1 MLDTSFQA
9 AFEKHSAGLDPNSR
23 GFCERVFSTDP
34 SVYENRLKAIG
45 FQNMDRVLD
54 AGCGFGQ
61 WALVMAGMN
70 REVHAIDVD
79 PSRVEFLCEMVAQGA
94 GRVAA
99 SCSKTSTLAY
109 PDGHFEGIF
118 SYSVIF
124 LGDWKRTLREFHRVL
139 RPGGRLFFNFNDLGW
154 FLHLWRNRPNAAENY
169 DPRLNAARAFIRT
182 VEYEQGDESA
192 LEGEKIIEQETC
204 IEELRLAG
212 FTDIECGAD
221 GALSVDQSIPVKS
234 FYPEF
239 HDGLPGI
246 REILCTRA

>member
-45 FQNMDRVLD
+45 FQDMDRVLD

-94 GRVAA
+94 GRVEA
-99 SCSKTSTLAY
+99 SCSKTST
-109 PDGHFEGIF
+109 
-118 SYSVIF
+118 
-124 LGDWKRTLREFHRVL
+124 
-139 RPGGRLFFNFNDLGW
+139 RPTFGGTTT
-154 FLHLWRNRPNAAENY
+154 
-169 DPRLNAARAFIRT
+169 PRFR
-182 VEYEQGDESA
+182 Q
-192 LEGEKIIEQETC
+192 TC
-204 IEELRLAG
+204 GQPSSDASSG
-212 FTDIECGAD
+212 GGAD
-221 GALSVDQSIPVKS
+221 FGDGSRQVSHPSYPSFKYNRHVNRLQFGSRTGVCLSPPLLSGCGDTSAPTP
-234 FYPEF
+234 YLMNRNLE
-239 HDGLPGI
+239 
-246 REILCTRA
+246 